1 MSESGPQRGFIPGAG
16 IPGVSDPPIFPDA
29 ADGLVGSQ
37 SRNPPSEAPGL
48 LILADGTRYN
58 GVLFGA
64 ETIAQGE
71 LVFTEKDL
79 NARYADL
86 APEGQVDLV
95 VIGCPQASL
104 EEIRI
109 TAAAVRSHA
118 EMGAK
123 IPDQRLWVFTSGE
136 NYQLALADGS
146 VEMLE
151 QAGAVLLQDTCP
163 EVTPYNRTHYN
174 HLLTNS
180 LKAEHYL
187 TSGLNRLPTS
197 VMPIVDCVSHA
208 FDPTLSEGPRPILSA
223 KAQPQ
228 HASAKSH
235 QVSDALL
242 TGAPLQSQDDFSIT
256 GPAMVTDVPITYLG
270 YVNRDTGVI
279 EETGHPLDGRAI
291 ENSILI
297 YPKGSG
303 STVAPFVLMG
313 LLYTERAQKPL
324 SIVMFVRSLYQHA
337 PCWVSLMVMDL
348 TKTHAWRLTM
358 VTLLNSNLKT
368 ALFLLRFLNE
378 SNEVIRCRV

>member
-1 MSESGPQRGFIPGAG
+1 MCGIAGLIHRGK
-16 IPGVSDPPIFPDA
+16 SSN
-29 ADGLVGSQ
+29 VGSELQ
-37 SRNPPSEAPGL
+37 GMLQALKHRGEDSTGYALYGDT
-48 LILADGTRYN
+48 DGKNFIMRFKVGENVGEGSSSVMEDVSVYDERKK
-58 GVLFGA
+58 VVD
-64 ETIAQGE
+64 ET
-71 LVFTEKDL
+71 L
-79 NARYADL
+79 
-86 APEGQVDLV
+86 
-95 VIGCPQASL
+95 
-104 EEIRI
+104 
-109 TAAAVRSHA
+109 A

-123 IPDQRLWVFTSGE
+123 IPEQRLWVFTSGE

-197 VMPIVDCVSHA
+197 VMPIIDCVAHA
-208 FDPTLSEGPRPILSA
+208 FDPTLSEGPRPVLSA

-242 TGAPLQSQDDFSIT
+242 TGAPLQSQDDFCIT

-313 LLYTERAQKPL
+313 LLYTGKGPKAIVNRDVCPL
-324 SIVMFVRSLYQHA
+324 TLPACSLLGLPYGHGFDQD
-337 PCWVSLMVMDL
+337 PCMAVNDGDLVELKSENGVVSLTVL
-348 TKTHAWRLTM
+348 
-358 VTLLNSNLKT
+358 
-368 ALFLLRFLNE
+368 E
-378 SNEVIRCRV
+378 RVK